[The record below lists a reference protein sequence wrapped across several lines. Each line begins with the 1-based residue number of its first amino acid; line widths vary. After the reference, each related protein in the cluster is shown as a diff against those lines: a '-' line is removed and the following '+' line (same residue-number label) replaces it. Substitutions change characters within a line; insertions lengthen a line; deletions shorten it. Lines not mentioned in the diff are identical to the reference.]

1 VSGFDAHLW
10 NIELGSPDEAQGW
23 LKVDVKLKCV
33 EKGEETLFSRALE
46 ASGGAPNVQPNVLVR
61 PKEATP
67 KHSILSSREDNE

>member
-23 LKVDVKLKCV
+23 LKVEVKLKCV
-33 EKGEETLFSRALE
+33 EKGEETLFFRALE
-46 ASGGAPNVQPNVLVR
+46 GSGGAPNVMVW

-67 KHSILSSREDNE
+67 KHSSLSSREDKE